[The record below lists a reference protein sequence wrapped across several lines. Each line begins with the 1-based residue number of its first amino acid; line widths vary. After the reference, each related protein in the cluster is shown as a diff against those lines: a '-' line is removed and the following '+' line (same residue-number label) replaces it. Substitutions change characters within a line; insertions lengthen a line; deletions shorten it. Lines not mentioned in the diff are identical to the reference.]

1 MDNQRDFSSRLT
13 FDFDQ
18 VALKDYAKITKSVVA
33 EFKLIPH
40 TALVNGL
47 EETFQ
52 DFTFNQSIIG
62 LEWDIWS
69 GYVVNAK
76 NTEAEV
82 LVEKIAT
89 YIRVNNT

>member
-1 MDNQRDFSSRLT
+1 MNNQRDFSNRLT
-13 FDFDQ
+13 FDFE
-18 VALKDYAKITKSVVA
+18 KISSSDYAKITKSVVA
-33 EFKLIPH
+33 EFKLSPH
-40 TALVNGL
+40 TELIKGL
-47 EETFQ
+47 DEAFQ

-69 GYVVNAK
+69 GYTVNAK
-76 NTEAEV
+76 NSEANS